1 MKKILFY
8 PNPVKDFSMDVISSI
23 ISTLF
28 SFNFQIVVPNECKHL
43 IDPKLRLTFLPLA
56 DALFESDMVLTFGGD
71 GTILHLAAMSAKAD
85 KPILGVNAGHIGF
98 MTELE
103 VSEIGEMKKLI
114 TGEYSI
120 DKRMMLDVE
129 VIREDQVF
137 YKGSA
142 LNDVII
148 TKGSIFRI
156 IDISVMIGKKEVLDF
171 DGDGIVVCTPTG
183 STAYSLSAGGPIIE
197 PCTENIII
205 TPICPHVLHAK
216 PFVISTRH
224 LVTVKTGKLSGKSAF
239 LSLDGGE
246 SIQLFEK
253 DLIQIK
259 KSSYQTS
266 LIRFKNDNFYNILSI
281 KLSYG
286 GR

>member
-8 PNPVKDFSMDVISSI
+8 PNPVKDFSIEVISSVL
-23 ISTLF
+23 SYLL
-28 SFNFQIVVPNECKHL
+28 SLNLQIVVPNECKHH
-43 IDPKLRLTFLPLA
+43 ISPEFKLTFLPLA
-56 DALFESDMVLTFGGD
+56 DALSETDMVLTFGGD
-71 GTILHLAAMSAKAD
+71 GTILHVAAMCAKAN
-85 KPILGVNAGHIGF
+85 KPILGINAGHIGF

-103 VSEIGEMKKLI
+103 LSEMNEMKRLI
-114 TGEYSI
+114 TAEYSI

-129 VIREDQVF
+129 VLRENQVF
-137 YKGSA
+137 YKGTA
-142 LNDVII
+142 LNDVIL
-148 TKGSIFRI
+148 TKGNIFRI
-156 IDISVMIGKKEVLDF
+156 IDITVLIGKKEVLDF

-205 TPICPHVLHAK
+205 TPICPHVLHVK

-224 LVTVKTGKLSGKSAF
+224 KVTVKTGKLSGKAAF

-246 SIQLFEK
+246 SIQLLEK
-253 DLIQIK
+253 DSIQIK